1 MNISKTMKNVSKT
14 TLETSKV
21 TALAA
26 ALTLAS
32 TASHAEIELG
42 QGLSV
47 TGFIDMSFLY
57 VDPDGGESSQDFGLD
72 QVELDFLYTFDD
84 KISAQVDLEYQ
95 DDTDATD
102 GQETDIEQAFIIY
115 KVNDQFSVKGGRFL
129 SYSGWETEEPTGL
142 FQYSGTG
149 YAKYFYGAY
158 QQGVSGYY
166 DGEGVDIAL
175 SLVNDLG
182 SLAGDGTDNGQIA
195 TELMIAVS
203 PFEGFTAKA
212 FYMTEA
218 DTDLINVWASYATGP
233 VTLAV
238 EFNESENAGAA
249 VAIAG
254 DDAEAEGFLVMA
266 NYAWDKFGITL
277 RYHESTVED
286 AAGTDVEELSA
297 ITFAPSYAVS
307 DNLLIVTEYRA
318 DEDDLNGLD
327 TDSFAVEALLTF

>member
-1 MNISKTMKNVSKT
+1 MSISKT
-14 TLETSKV
+14 TLEASKV

-57 VDPDGGESSQDFGLD
+57 VDPDGDESSQDFGLD

-95 DDTDATD
+95 DDTDAT
-102 GQETDIEQAFIIY
+102 GSQETDIEQAFITY
-115 KVNDQFSVKGGRFL
+115 RVNDQFSVKGGRFL

-182 SLAGDGTDNGQIA
+182 SLAGDDTDNGQIA

-203 PFEGFTAKA
+203 PFEGFTAKG
-212 FYMTEA
+212 FYMTQA

-249 VAIAG
+249 VDIAG

-277 RYHESTVED
+277 RYHESTVEN

-318 DEDDLNGLD
+318 DENDLDDLDAD
-327 TDSFAVEALLTF
+327 TFAVEALLTF